1 MSRRVRFSST
11 NVLYAPSSR
20 VPSPALSESSLS
32 SLSPDLLTPPPH
44 ETELEPSIFCPS
56 KFPGQVELDPIEY
69 ALKDIDIHYLLAFT
83 PYTNPVIPYDLSGPP
98 YLSNALESFSQP
110 ATHPPLQRLTIVHPL
125 FMWNVEVVPSSSTS
139 EVYVTVNDVLSTLYR
154 ELNKGVDPA
163 HYADLQP
170 EERRCVDNAY
180 FSRCSDIQDVN
191 KRNHAKAKGVIK
203 LDFLAGQTQFMGLSG
218 TTNGPD
224 IWELNVS
231 FASTFPDF

>member
-1 MSRRVRFSST
+1 
-11 NVLYAPSSR
+11 
-20 VPSPALSESSLS
+20 
-32 SLSPDLLTPPPH
+32 
-44 ETELEPSIFCPS
+44 
-56 KFPGQVELDPIEY
+56 
-69 ALKDIDIHYLLAFT
+69 
-83 PYTNPVIPYDLSGPP
+83 
-98 YLSNALESFSQP
+98 
-110 ATHPPLQRLTIVHPL
+110 
-125 FMWNVEVVPSSSTS
+125 MWNVEVVPSSSTL